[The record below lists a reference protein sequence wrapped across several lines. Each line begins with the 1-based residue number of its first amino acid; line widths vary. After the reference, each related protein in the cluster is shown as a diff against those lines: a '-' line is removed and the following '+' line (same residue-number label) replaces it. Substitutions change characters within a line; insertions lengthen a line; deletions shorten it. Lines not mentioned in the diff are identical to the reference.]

1 MRKTARRGQDADEQD
16 GRRCKKRNGG
26 QETNA
31 RARNEQEETP
41 PTTRQRTGL
50 NDLLGVADV
59 LVDDRIFGRVD
70 GRTLGRVDD
79 HIVDLVI
86 RTSATG
92 HDSTIWV
99 FRVYI
104 SQYNNPV

>member
-70 GRTLGRVDD
+70 GRTLGHVDD
-79 HIVDLVI
+79 RIVEVSGPEGVDAVSGLHIAPPPDE
-86 RTSATG
+86 G
-92 HDSTIWV
+92 
-99 FRVYI
+99 
-104 SQYNNPV
+104 